1 MSLYLT
7 IPGRLKRK
15 FTQVYNLN
23 SFHGSQSVSGR
34 GSDIDQ
40 TQIIES
46 ELPKLLKSLSIDSI
60 LDIPCG
66 DQNWLKRIDISFLN
80 YTGADIVSEIVKVN
94 NSLFLSS
101 KKKYICIDIT
111 QVIPPHSELVLCR
124 DLLVHLNTREIR
136 RALRNIKASG
146 AIYLLTTTFTNNRD
160 YKNLPFFTRGVGWRP
175 INFQLD
181 PFNFPQ
187 PINIINEECT
197 EGEFKFQDK
206 SLALWKLCEL
216 NI

>member
-1 MSLYLT
+1 
-7 IPGRLKRK
+7 
-15 FTQVYNLN
+15 
-23 SFHGSQSVSGR
+23 
-34 GSDIDQ
+34 
-40 TQIIES
+40 
-46 ELPKLLKSLSIDSI
+46 
-60 LDIPCG
+60 
-66 DQNWLKRIDISFLN
+66 
-80 YTGADIVSEIVKVN
+80 
-94 NSLFLSS
+94 
-101 KKKYICIDIT
+101 
-111 QVIPPHSELVLCR
+111 
-124 DLLVHLNTREIR
+124 VHLNTREIR